1 MCCINGGSG
10 GASGGGIHPSIHPSI
25 PGGGVS
31 DVSILRHIHTHT
43 QEHFNITLMGPVR
56 VVPITTRH
64 YFEWARYV
72 CVQCVCVY

>member
-1 MCCINGGSG
+1 MVVVVVLVAV
-10 GASGGGIHPSIHPSI
+10 ASIHPSIHPYLV
-25 PGGGVS
+25 GGVS
-31 DVSILRHIHTHT
+31 DVSILRHTHT